1 MLIDFVELQIQL
13 SLLIKFYILKLILSH
28 PRCGCLCWCG
38 WQWPGDPPN
47 PWELCKVKILPLSSS
62 FSLFSL
68 CFFLLLPLTFSPAQ
82 VSSGRPDSYRVSREL
97 LTPSA
102 FSTQSCRGSPQ
113 QPRAQRAREEGQQP
127 AQQQQ
132 QQQAP
137 APLPLPPPR
146 RRTFH

>member
-47 PWELCKVKILPLSSS
+47 PWELCKVKILPPS
-62 FSLFSL
+62 FSLFISL
-68 CFFLLLPLTFSPAQ
+68 SSSLTFSPAQ